1 MSFMSILILSAQAQS
16 ASLLIL
22 GDSLSA
28 GYQMAFEKAWPT
40 LLVKEMDQRS
50 TPVSVINGSVSGDTT
65 MNGLTRLPSLL
76 AQHQPQFVLIELGA
90 NDGLQ
95 GFNPSIPK
103 ENIRK
108 IIELIKKSGAKPILM
123 QIRVPTNYGQR
134 YSDSIRNIYPQ
145 LAQEHQIDLVPFF
158 LEGVI
163 TKPEW
168 MRQDG
173 IHPNE
178 LAQPWI
184 AQFMAQQLSPLLQQ
198 SKVNEPAQQ
207 E

>member
-1 MSFMSILILSAQAQS
+1 MSLLILSAQAQS
-16 ASLLIL
+16 SSLLIL

-40 LLVKEMDQRS
+40 LLVNEMDQRN
-50 TPVSVINGSVSGDTT
+50 TPISVINGSVSGDTT

-103 ENIRK
+103 KNLQT
-108 IIELIKKSGAKPILM
+108 IIELTKQSGAIPILM
-123 QIRVPTNYGQR
+123 QIRIPTNYGQR
-134 YSDSIRNIYPQ
+134 YSDSIKDMYPQ
-145 LAQEHQIDLVPFF
+145 LAQDNGIDLVPFF

-163 TKPEW
+163 TNPQW

-184 AQFMAQQLSPLLQQ
+184 AQFMAEQLAPLLRQTV
-198 SKVNEPAQQ
+198 VN
-207 E
+207 

>member
-1 MSFMSILILSAQAQS
+1 MSLLILSAQAHS
-16 ASLLIL
+16 SSLLIL

-40 LLVKEMDQRS
+40 LLVGEMEKRD

-65 MNGLTRLPSLL
+65 SNGLTRLPSLL
-76 AQHQPQFVLIELGA
+76 SNHQPQFVLIELGA

-95 GFNPSIPK
+95 GFNPAIPK
-103 ENIRK
+103 DNLQK
-108 IIELIKKSGAKPILM
+108 IIDLVKESDATPILM

-134 YSDSIRNIYPQ
+134 YSDSIRNLYPQ
-145 LAQEHQIDLVPFF
+145 LAEDNGIALVPFF

-163 TKPEW
+163 TNPDW

-184 AQFMAQQLSPLLQQ
+184 AQFMAEQLTPLLQ
-198 SKVNEPAQQ
+198 
-207 E
+207 